1 MTRTPL
7 ILIAM
12 LGSLA
17 LLAGAFGFQYLGGMP
32 PCHLCLL
39 QRWPHAAAIAIGLVA
54 VSSSRGRAELA
65 AAGALTVLIGA
76 GIAFYHTGV
85 ERHWWLGPQTCT
97 GGDIST
103 VSADDLLSS
112 ILAAP
117 IVQCD
122 QVAWSMAG
130 LSMASWNGLASLVLA
145 AIWIAAI
152 RRD

>member
-1 MTRTPL
+1 MSRTPL

-17 LLAGAFGFQYLGGMP
+17 LLAGAFGFQYLGGMA

-85 ERHWWLGPQTCT
+85 ERHWWLGPQTCA
-97 GGDIST
+97 GQDIGT
-103 VSADDLLSS
+103 VSADDLLNA
-112 ILAAP
+112 ILTAP

>member
-17 LLAGAFGFQYLGGMP
+17 LLAGAFGFQYLGGMA

-85 ERHWWLGPQTCT
+85 ERHWWLGPQTCA
-97 GGDIST
+97 GQDIGT
-103 VSADDLLSS
+103 VSADDLLNA
-112 ILAAP
+112 ILTAP